1 MDITGQKFIR
11 AAETDDQR
19 LVVCTQAP
27 GMDIETQPHT
37 GLVYWSEDEGWCEI
51 GLANGVTAD
60 ATVTEDKSQALVTDP
75 FGLVHVTD
83 GGVAATDAITDERQ
97 SPPEAPIRAVRH
109 IAGHVYAVG
118 VERQAY
124 MRTGGKWRMIST
136 DDVMTSEKP
145 VAFQAVDGF
154 SENEIYT
161 AGWDGE
167 IWSFDGNAWEQRESP
182 TNIILNDIA
191 AGPDVCIAVGL
202 AGQIIMG
209 RGDNWEMIEQDE
221 TDEDFWSVRAFN
233 GAFYITALSGIYEL
247 RDGEFALFRDTDEEM
262 RTVYALS
269 TGPSGL
275 WSVGL
280 QDIVLFDGND
290 WKTIGQS

>member
-11 AAETDDQR
+11 AAETDDKR

-37 GLVYWSEDEGWCEI
+37 GLVYWSDDEGWCEI

-60 ATVTEDKSQALVTDP
+60 ATTTEDGAQALVTDP

-83 GGVAATDAITDERQ
+83 GGNAVIDGVTDGAG
-97 SPPEAPIRAVRH
+97 SAPDAPLRAVRRV
-109 IAGHVYAVG
+109 GDKVYAVG

-124 MRTGGKWRMIST
+124 MREKGKWQIISN
-136 DDVMTSEKP
+136 DDVMTSERP
-145 VAFQAVDGF
+145 VAFQAIDGF
-154 SENEIYT
+154 SDTELYT

-167 IWSFDGNAWEQRESP
+167 IWSYDGSNWQQHQSP

-191 AGPDVCIAVGL
+191 AGPDMCVAVGL
-202 AGQIIMG
+202 AGQIVTG
-209 RGDNWEMIEQDE
+209 RGDDWQMIKQDE
-221 TDEDFWSVRAFN
+221 TEEDFWSVRAFN
-233 GAFYITALSGIYEL
+233 GAFYLTALSGIYEL
-247 RDGEFALFRDTDEEM
+247 KDGELEMLRDTDEEM
-262 RTVYALS
+262 RTVYAL
-269 TGPSGL
+269 TVGPSGL

-290 WKTIGQS
+290 WRTIGQS